1 MAAFCAFARGKLTTR
16 ILPSFLYTRGYCD
29 AVAKESYLYH
39 PKIRPLE
46 PEIQTLSLTKT
57 LHMGDIS
64 SCLQET
70 FIDPVKREAMM
81 SKFKQ
86 NIIQTRLFNF
96 EGDVA
101 TRDMSAMP
109 LMQNML
115 RVVWSYANSFPGL
128 LDTSLTYKP
137 HTFAF
142 WEREHLIQVS
152 GRLGFLLSSKNQL
165 KQVADSEEVQ
175 KTKEIQVDRPEI
187 ISPVFHLHSTNIEP
201 KFEPGFYSS
210 APFPYPHTFII
221 VSEDT
226 RWPTNQL
233 VGQGIMFSCARLV
246 AEAVENHK
254 YQMGDELE
262 KPLTAQCIVTDGIRF
277 SFIFYQ
283 LNTLCFHDD
292 KGVKNMAWISPG
304 CSCIERQYLTTLKR
318 EKKLKGKEEVST
330 CKERSN
336 TA

>member
-1 MAAFCAFARGKLTTR
+1 MASLSLQMVEILLCFQDNNTGKTPARTLGKTENISVSGSLDEQNFKMAAFCAFARGKLTTR

-64 SCLQET
+64 SCLQGT

-115 RVVWSYANSFPGL
+115 RVVWSYANRYVRNI
-128 LDTSLTYKP
+128 SL
-137 HTFAF
+137 F
-142 WEREHLIQVS
+142 R
-152 GRLGFLLSSKNQL
+152 
-165 KQVADSEEVQ
+165 
-175 KTKEIQVDRPEI
+175 KENL
-187 ISPVFHLHSTNIEP
+187 F
-201 KFEPGFYSS
+201 G
-210 APFPYPHTFII
+210 
-221 VSEDT
+221 
-226 RWPTNQL
+226 
-233 VGQGIMFSCARLV
+233 G
-246 AEAVENHK
+246 
-254 YQMGDELE
+254 
-262 KPLTAQCIVTDGIRF
+262 
-277 SFIFYQ
+277 
-283 LNTLCFHDD
+283 
-292 KGVKNMAWISPG
+292 
-304 CSCIERQYLTTLKR
+304 KR
-318 EKKLKGKEEVST
+318 EKP
-330 CKERSN
+330 
-336 TA
+336 